1 MVKLDTFEIDH
12 WILTRSPGARH
23 NLAHSYSLPVTI
35 QELGSLG
42 TDPAEDVDNP
52 LATTLSLPM
61 NYGPSFRGLEKL
73 RMNIAALYGSESDA
87 VISPSNII
95 TTPGAS
101 LANFIVFFALIGP
114 GDHVIVQHPTY
125 PQLYSLPSGL
135 GAEVSLWQAKEN
147 NHWQLDLEELER
159 LIQPNTKMIVLNN
172 PQNPTGA
179 IITKSTLGKIVD
191 LAQRHSITLFS
202 DEIYRALFHSTSP
215 TDPEYPPSLLSF
227 GYEKSV
233 VTCSLSKTFSLAGIR
248 VGWLASHSS
257 SILDL
262 CLNARSYTVIT
273 VSQIDERIAAMA
285 LEPVRLR
292 ELMKRNLGLAKHN
305 LEIVQ
310 AFIDRHSSVCEWVRP
325 VAGPVG
331 FVKFSRNGV
340 PVDDVEFCILLLEK
354 KGVLLVPGQKCFG
367 EMFKGYVRLGFG
379 QSTQAL
385 EAALEALAAFLSDD
399 YDVVPLAERK

>member
-12 WILTRSPGARH
+12 WILTRSPGAKH

-35 QELGSLG
+35 QELSSLG
-42 TDPAEDVDNP
+42 KDAVEHADNP

-61 NYGPSFRGLEKL
+61 NYGPSFKGLEEL
-73 RMNIAALYGSESDA
+73 RMNIAALYASESQA

-114 GDHVIVQHPTY
+114 GDHVIVQYPTY
-125 PQLYSLPSGL
+125 PQLYSLPACL
-135 GAEVSLWQAKEN
+135 GAEVSIWQASEN
-147 NHWQLDLEELER
+147 NHWRLDMEELER
-159 LIQPNTKMIVLNN
+159 LIQPNTRMIVLNN
-172 PQNPTGA
+172 PQNPTGT

-191 LAQRHSITLFS
+191 LARRHSIIVFS
-202 DEIYRALFHSTSP
+202 DEIYRALYHSISP
-215 TDPEYPPSLLSF
+215 TDPEYPPSLLAF

-248 VGWLASHSS
+248 VGWIASHSS

-305 LEIVQ
+305 LEVVQ
-310 AFIDRHSSVCEWVRP
+310 SFIDQHSSVCEWVRP

-340 PVDDVEFCILLLEK
+340 PIDDLELCILLLEK

-385 EAALEALAAFLSDD
+385 EAALEALAAFISEDHE
-399 YDVVPLAERK
+399 VVPLAERK

>member
-1 MVKLDTFEIDH
+1 MKLDTFEIDH
-12 WILTRSPGARH
+12 WILTRSPGAKH
-23 NLAHSYSLPVTI
+23 NLAHSYSRPVTI
-35 QELGSLG
+35 QELSSLG
-42 TDPAEDVDNP
+42 NDSVEYADNP

-61 NYGPSFRGLEKL
+61 NYGPSFTGLEEL
-73 RMNIAALYGSESDA
+73 RMNIAALYASESEA
-87 VISPSNII
+87 AISPNDII

-101 LANFIVFFALIGP
+101 LANFIVFFALVGP
-114 GDHVIVQHPTY
+114 GDHVIVQYPTY
-125 PQLYSLPSGL
+125 PQLFSLPAGL
-135 GAEVSLWQAKEN
+135 GAEVSLWQASEN

-179 IITKSTLGKIVD
+179 VITKSTLGKIVD
-191 LAQRHSITLFS
+191 LARRHSITVFS
-202 DEIYRALFHSTSP
+202 DEIYRALFHSISP

-233 VTCSLSKTFSLAGIR
+233 ATCSLSKTFSLAGIR
-248 VGWLASHSS
+248 VGWIASHSS

-285 LEPVRLR
+285 LEPVRLQA
-292 ELMKRNLGLAKHN
+292 LMKRNLSLAEHN
-305 LEIVQ
+305 LEVVQ
-310 AFIDRHSSVCEWVRP
+310 SFIDQHSSICEWARP

-340 PVDDVEFCILLLEK
+340 PVDDVEFCILVLEK
-354 KGVLLVPGQKCFG
+354 KGVLLVPGSKCFG

-379 QSTQAL
+379 QSTRAL
-385 EAALEALAAFLSDD
+385 EAALEALAAFINED
-399 YDVVPLAERK
+399 YEVVPLAEQK

>member
-12 WILTRSPGARH
+12 WILTRSPGAKH

-42 TDPAEDVDNP
+42 NDSVEHVDNP

-61 NYGPSFRGLEKL
+61 NYGPSFTGLEKL
-73 RMNIAALYGSESDA
+73 RMNVASLYANESGA
-87 VISPSNII
+87 VISPNNII
-95 TTPGAS
+95 TTPGAT

-114 GDHVIVQHPTY
+114 GDHVIVQYPTY

-135 GAEVSLWQAKEN
+135 GAEVSLWQASQN
-147 NHWQLDLEELER
+147 NHWQLDLQELER
-159 LIQPNTKMIVLNN
+159 LIQPNTKMIVLNT

-179 IITKSTLGKIVD
+179 IIAKSTLGKIVD
-191 LAQRHSITLFS
+191 LARRHSIIIFS
-202 DEIYRALFHSTSP
+202 DEIYRALFHSISP
-215 TDPEYPPSLLSF
+215 TDSEYPPSLLSF

-248 VGWLASHSS
+248 VGWIASHSS

-262 CLNARSYTVIT
+262 CLNARSYMVIT

-285 LEPVRLR
+285 LEPVR
-292 ELMKRNLGLAKHN
+292 
-305 LEIVQ
+305 
-310 AFIDRHSSVCEWVRP
+310 P

-331 FVKFSRNGV
+331 FVKFSRDGV
-340 PVDDVEFCILLLEK
+340 PVDDVELCILLLEK

-367 EMFKGYVRLGFG
+367 KMFKGYVRLGFG
-379 QSTQAL
+379 QSTEAL
-385 EAALEALAAFLSDD
+385 EAALEALAAFISED
-399 YDVVPLAERK
+399 YEVVPLAESND

>member
-1 MVKLDTFEIDH
+1 M
-12 WILTRSPGARH
+12 
-23 NLAHSYSLPVTI
+23 
-35 QELGSLG
+35 
-42 TDPAEDVDNP
+42 
-52 LATTLSLPM
+52 TLFS
-61 NYGPSFRGLEKL
+61 S
-73 RMNIAALYGSESDA
+73 S
-87 VISPSNII
+87 
-95 TTPGAS
+95 
-101 LANFIVFFALIGP
+101 
-114 GDHVIVQHPTY
+114 
-125 PQLYSLPSGL
+125 
-135 GAEVSLWQAKEN
+135 
-147 NHWQLDLEELER
+147 
-159 LIQPNTKMIVLNN
+159 N

>member
-42 TDPAEDVDNP
+42 TDPAEHVDNP

-61 NYGPSFRGLEKL
+61 NYGPSFTGLEKL
-73 RMNIAALYGSESDA
+73 RMKIAALYASESEA
-87 VISPSNII
+87 VVSPSNII

-114 GDHVIVQHPTY
+114 GDHVIVQYPTY
-125 PQLYSLPSGL
+125 PQLYSLPSCL
-135 GAEVSLWQAKEN
+135 GAEVSLWQASED

-179 IITKSTLGKIVD
+179 IITKSNLGKIVD
-191 LAQRHSITLFS
+191 LARRHSIT
-202 DEIYRALFHSTSP
+202 
-215 TDPEYPPSLLSF
+215 
-227 GYEKSV
+227 KSV

-273 VSQIDERIAAMA
+273 VSQIDEQIAAMA

-292 ELMKRNLGLAKHN
+292 ELTKRNLGLAKHN

-310 AFIDRHSSVCEWVRP
+310 SFIDRHSSVCEWVRP

-340 PVDDVEFCILLLEK
+340 PIDDVEFCILLLEK
-354 KGVLLVPGQKCFG
+354 KGVLLVPGRKCFG

-379 QSTQAL
+379 QSTRAL
-385 EAALEALAAFLSDD
+385 EAALEALAAFISED
-399 YDVVPLAERK
+399 YDAVPLAERK